1 MNEQQTVTTNIS
13 SPKIEL
19 SDFLE
24 NEPPEVVEA
33 KQLAKRYRLPYIDL
47 LPADQPSPID
57 YEELAKIPVDM
68 MLRNHFV
75 PLKREGSDLHAAMDR
90 AVLDAYNWTDIQVR
104 CEFIL
109 DYEDEDDDGSP

>member
-1 MNEQQTVTTNIS
+1 MSDLTNAATIKTS

-47 LPADQPSPID
+47 
-57 YEELAKIPVDM
+57 
-68 MLRNHFV
+68 
-75 PLKREGSDLHAAMDR
+75 
-90 AVLDAYNWTDIQVR
+90 
-104 CEFIL
+104 
-109 DYEDEDDDGSP
+109 